1 MLLFSKGG
9 RATTSKVF
17 VIDHHHVHYTH
28 HIHNP
33 HQNLCKLQ
41 DEVATVE
48 LEPLRSPPLSDY
60 LEKFWVERSQN
71 QQSGK
76 DRKEKQTGVG
86 QG

>member
-1 MLLFSKGG
+1 MLLFAKGG

-17 VIDHHHVHYTH
+17 VIDHHHIITH